1 MPGAAATTVSDGYLT
16 HFDGRSALCYKHPI
30 MALDAPHI
38 ITALTTLIIVIA
50 SVIVHYEGLSGL
62 TKWVSLDLL
71 PPRARIATLIFGQL
85 ILHVIEIWIFAAG
98 YYVLTQMLEFGTL
111 LQSAYL
117 GAELPLIM
125 GFADYVYYSATVYS
139 TLGFGDLVPHGPVRL
154 LTGMEAV
161 LGLVLITWSASFTF
175 LEMQRYWGRD

>member
-1 MPGAAATTVSDGYLT
+1 MA
-16 HFDGRSALCYKHPI
+16 FDV
-30 MALDAPHI
+30 PHI
-38 ITALTTLIIVIA
+38 ITALTTLLIVVV

-62 TKWVSLDLL
+62 TKWASLDLL
-71 PPRARIATLIFGQL
+71 APRARIAALIFGQL
-85 ILHVIEIWIFAAG
+85 ILHVIEIWIFATG
-98 YYVLTQMLEFGTL
+98 YFVLTQLLGFGGL
-111 LQSAYL
+111 LQSAYV
-117 GAELPLIM
+117 GPELPLVT